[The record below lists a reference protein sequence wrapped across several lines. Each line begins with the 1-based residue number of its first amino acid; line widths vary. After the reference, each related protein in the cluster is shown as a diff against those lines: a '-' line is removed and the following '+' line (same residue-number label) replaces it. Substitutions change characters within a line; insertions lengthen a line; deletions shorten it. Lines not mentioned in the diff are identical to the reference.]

1 MGIYSLSSL
10 LPLSGSEP
18 KQHLKVG
25 RTWGCLWPFAR
36 LGTRHPSKKQSQRPA
51 VNQLSVLFFVVAVLH
66 TCGGNSKITSRKE
79 SRRRSTQVPMDGAR
93 KASLP
98 LLCSPGG
105 WAAAQNLSSGVHSR
119 LHRAV
124 ESVAYC
130 ASVPL
135 SLSLPG
141 ARRENLG
148 RVCTN
153 ETAGLGGLGTN
164 DGKWQLAAG
173 GRGPPPH
180 GLLQPSSPKG
190 KRRKRPLLRGHSPRT
205 VPVRP
210 AGAATQPIRGPALLA
225 GSLSRCSTSAPPP
238 PTEESRATAQG
249 QAAQERCAGRVE
261 SSRRETMRE
270 KKSTEK
276 FE

>member
-1 MGIYSLSSL
+1 MSLQCCTHAVATVRSRQEKKVAGVARRCLWMEPERRLFLCSAPPVGGQRPRIYLVVYTLGSIVPSNPSRTVPVYPSLSLSL
-10 LPLSGSEP
+10 AL
-18 KQHLKVG
+18 VG
-25 RTWGCLWPFAR
+25 RTWGACVP
-36 LGTRHPSKKQSQRPA
+36 TRPR
-51 VNQLSVLFFVVAVLH
+51 
-66 TCGGNSKITSRKE
+66 
-79 SRRRSTQVPMDGAR
+79 
-93 KASLP
+93 
-98 LLCSPGG
+98 G
-105 WAAAQNLSSGVHSR
+105 W
-119 LHRAV
+119 
-124 ESVAYC
+124 
-130 ASVPL
+130 
-135 SLSLPG
+135 
-141 ARRENLG
+141 
-148 RVCTN
+148 
-153 ETAGLGGLGTN
+153 GGLARTMANGSWLL
-164 DGKWQLAAG
+164 GVAA
-173 GRGPPPH
+173 PPH
-180 GLLQPSSPKG
+180 GLLQLSSPKG

>member
-135 SLSLPG
+135 SLSLALVGRTWG
-141 ARRENLG
+141 ACVPTRPRG
-148 RVCTN
+148 W
-153 ETAGLGGLGTN
+153 GGLARTMANGSWLL
-164 DGKWQLAAG
+164 GVAA
-173 GRGPPPH
+173 PPH
-180 GLLQPSSPKG
+180 GLLQLTSPKG

>member
-153 ETAGLGGLGTN
+153 ETAALGGLGTN

-173 GRGPPPH
+173 GRGPPARAATAK
-180 GLLQPSSPKG
+180 QPKRKTPKATSPPRSQPTHCSCPAG
-190 KRRKRPLLRGHSPRT
+190 WRGHTANPRAC
-205 VPVRP
+205 PP
-210 AGAATQPIRGPALLA
+210 GWIPIAL
-225 GSLSRCSTSAPPP
+225 
-238 PTEESRATAQG
+238 
-249 QAAQERCAGRVE
+249 
-261 SSRRETMRE
+261 
-270 KKSTEK
+270 
-276 FE
+276 